1 MNSKQMRWISY
12 IILAAMLLPLLTAC
26 SGSAEEVSTATEISS
41 SSAQSASAPQSMSAS
56 SSASQSKSVT
66 YSNATIEDV
75 QPLFVLDEN
84 GNLTE
89 YMYEKQMEEYIA
101 ELHLPEPDYLQMVN
115 NEIPLQELLKKNPR
129 KVSAENTWPLS
140 FGLVNSVWYKNIDA
154 YENNYS
160 VNWIAKV
167 IGFDI
172 TFTRTVGE
180 FYDEQRNEQA
190 IRMYTVFESEM
201 GGYIYCFFNYYP
213 ESQYTLLRST
223 TYQPFAVSYDDV
235 CTIEKGDDIK
245 DLTQIEPFTLKI
257 QRNLEDGMQGLYQIV
272 IYLTNEKTHA
282 ISFDMEGKVQASSEL
297 EDNIVRNPWPAE
309 YYGGGDGIVGDE
321 FSPWNIYD
329 FTILPQDYPPA

>member
-12 IILAAMLLPLLTAC
+12 IILAAMLLPLLAAC
-26 SGSAEEVSTATEISS
+26 SGSAEEVSTATEVSS

-89 YMYEKQMEEYIA
+89 YMYEKQMEEYID

-129 KVSAENTWPLS
+129 KVSAENTWSLS
-140 FGLVNSVWYKNIDA
+140 SGLVNSVWYKDIDA

-190 IRMYTVFESEM
+190 MRMYTVFESEM
-201 GGYIYCFFNYYP
+201 GGYIYCFFNYYIK
-213 ESQYTLLRST
+213 SQFTILRNTL
-223 TYQPFAVSYDDV
+223 YQPKAVSKDEV
-235 CTIEKGDDIK
+235 CNIKGGDSIW
-245 DLTQIEPFTLKI
+245 DLSQIEPFTLYIKSEI
-257 QRNLEDGMQGLYQIV
+257 KSQIPGLYQRFMF
-272 IYLTNEKTHA
+272 LTNQTTYA
-282 ISFDMEGKVQASSEL
+282 ISFDTEGNVVSAGTL
-297 EDNIVRNPWPAE
+297 ENNVAMNPWPAE
-309 YYGGGDGIVGDE
+309 YYTAEENIVGDDT
-321 FSPWNIYD
+321 SPWNIYD

>member
-26 SGSAEEVSTATEISS
+26 SGSAEEVSTATEVSS
-41 SSAQSASAPQSMSAS
+41 SSAQSASATQSMSAS

-129 KVSAENTWPLS
+129 KVSAENTWSLS
-140 FGLVNSVWYKNIDA
+140 SGLVNSVWYKDIDA

-190 IRMYTVFESEM
+190 MRMYTVFESEM
-201 GGYIYCFFNYYP
+201 GGYIYCFFNYYIK
-213 ESQYTLLRST
+213 SQFTILRNTL
-223 TYQPFAVSYDDV
+223 YQPKSVSKDEV
-235 CTIEKGDDIK
+235 CNIKGGDSIW
-245 DLTQIEPFTLKI
+245 DLSQIEPFTLYIKSEI
-257 QRNLEDGMQGLYQIV
+257 KSQIPGLYQRFMF
-272 IYLTNEKTHA
+272 LTNQTTYA
-282 ISFDMEGKVQASSEL
+282 ISFDTEGNVVSAGTL
-297 EDNIVRNPWPAE
+297 ENNVAMNPWPAE
-309 YYGGGDGIVGDE
+309 YYTAEENIVGDDT
-321 FSPWNIYD
+321 SPWNIYD

>member
-12 IILAAMLLPLLTAC
+12 IILAAMLLPLLAAC
-26 SGSAEEVSTATEISS
+26 SGKTQEVSTATEVSS
-41 SSAQSASAPQSMSAS
+41 NSAQSASAPQSMSAS

-129 KVSAENTWPLS
+129 KVSAENTWSLS
-140 FGLVNSVWYKNIDA
+140 SGLVNSVWYKDIDA

-190 IRMYTVFESEM
+190 MRMYTVFESEM
-201 GGYIYCFFNYYP
+201 GGYIYCFFNYYIK
-213 ESQYTLLRST
+213 SQFTILRNTL
-223 TYQPFAVSYDDV
+223 YQPKSVSKDEV
-235 CTIEKGDDIK
+235 CNIKGGDSIW
-245 DLTQIEPFTLKI
+245 DLSQIEPFTLYIKSEI
-257 QRNLEDGMQGLYQIV
+257 KSQIPGLYQRFMF
-272 IYLTNEKTHA
+272 LTNQTTYA
-282 ISFDMEGKVQASSEL
+282 ISFDTEGNVVSAGTL
-297 EDNIVRNPWPAE
+297 ENNVAMNPWPAE
-309 YYGGGDGIVGDE
+309 YYTAEENIVGDDT
-321 FSPWNIYD
+321 SPWNIYD

>member
-12 IILAAMLLPLLTAC
+12 IILAAMLLPLLAAC
-26 SGSAEEVSTATEISS
+26 SGSAEEVSTATEVSS

-89 YMYEKQMEEYIA
+89 YMYEKQMEEYID

-129 KVSAENTWPLS
+129 KVSAENTWSLS
-140 FGLVNSVWYKNIDA
+140 SGLVNSVWYKDIDA

-190 IRMYTVFESEM
+190 MRMYTVFESEM
-201 GGYIYCFFNYYP
+201 GGYIYCFFNYYIK
-213 ESQYTLLRST
+213 SQFTILRNTL
-223 TYQPFAVSYDDV
+223 YQPKSVSKDEV
-235 CTIEKGDDIK
+235 CNIKGGDSIW
-245 DLTQIEPFTLKI
+245 DLSQIEPFTLYIKSEI
-257 QRNLEDGMQGLYQIV
+257 KSQIPGLYQRFMF
-272 IYLTNEKTHA
+272 LTNQTTYA
-282 ISFDMEGKVQASSEL
+282 ISFDTEGNVVSAGTL
-297 EDNIVRNPWPAE
+297 ENNVAMNPWPAE
-309 YYGGGDGIVGDE
+309 YYTAEENIVGDDT
-321 FSPWNIYD
+321 SPWNIYD

>member
-26 SGSAEEVSTATEISS
+26 SGSAEEVSTATEVSS

-89 YMYEKQMEEYIA
+89 YMYEKQMEEYID

-129 KVSAENTWPLS
+129 KVSAENTWSLS
-140 FGLVNSVWYKNIDA
+140 SGLVNSVWYKDIDA

-213 ESQYTLLRST
+213 
-223 TYQPFAVSYDDV
+223 
-235 CTIEKGDDIK
+235 
-245 DLTQIEPFTLKI
+245 
-257 QRNLEDGMQGLYQIV
+257 
-272 IYLTNEKTHA
+272 
-282 ISFDMEGKVQASSEL
+282 
-297 EDNIVRNPWPAE
+297 
-309 YYGGGDGIVGDE
+309 
-321 FSPWNIYD
+321 
-329 FTILPQDYPPA
+329 